1 VSRPTKPATVRFY
14 FDADVL
20 GLAKTVV
27 TLRSDVTYP
36 GDPGGVVHSRERPA
50 CPITSPATPD
60 STWIAEVGGR
70 GWLTITRDRHIR
82 DHRREIEAVRDHDAI
97 TFHELRHTFG
107 TRMAAAGTPLRTLQ
121 H

>member
-36 GDPGGVVHSRERPA
+36 GDPGVVHRRERPA
-50 CPITSPATPD
+50 CALSD
-60 STWIAEVGGR
+60 
-70 GWLTITRDRHIR
+70 
-82 DHRREIEAVRDHDAI
+82 
-97 TFHELRHTFG
+97 
-107 TRMAAAGTPLRTLQ
+107 
-121 H
+121 